1 MPVPEVAER
10 PARVPSGPRR
20 RRAAWVFPGGVL
32 LVALVA
38 CAPVLTTRY
47 GYVDDYS
54 LLFDDERGRG
64 VASLGVGQGRPVAAL
79 LQWLFLGLIDGVSGL
94 VVMRLVSLLA
104 FAAMGVLLGR
114 AMLSRGYSAAAAWT
128 VAVGLFALPSTA
140 IMVAW
145 SILFFGAVA
154 ALLGAAAAVLAV
166 DPDEQPRARPYLT
179 SLVRR
184 RTLLAALLL
193 CIAMLSYQPSAMVF
207 WPCAFLM
214 LAAPSRRPDWRTLTL
229 PVWTAT
235 AVGGAALVV
244 GFLGVKV
251 GAVLS
256 DDSTPRADLV
266 TDPVNKV
273 GYLLSE
279 VVPYAL
285 FPWLLEA
292 RLALGVTVTVL
303 LGAGLLATLRGR
315 PADRLVMTALA
326 GAAVVLG
333 WLANLPIAENAPY
346 SRTAVGVMVATVVI
360 VGVVVDGLVRS
371 AGERGRRLVGP
382 AVMAGVA
389 VLAVAWTGD
398 ILRTYVTGPASTE
411 LERVEEAVRALPA
424 GEPVTVLTAVP
435 VETTLAPRT
444 VSNEFGRSTG
454 VVYWA
459 LQGVTELVYR
469 DENGE
474 WPEPGRFAFP
484 SDEDYLQDRLRE
496 LPESGWVLD
505 YQRVLVPTEGPA
517 VYEVGP

>member
-1 MPVPEVAER
+1 MSVSEVAER
-10 PARVPSGPRR
+10 PS
-20 RRAAWVFPGGVL
+20 RAPGAPHRPTSAWILAVGVL
-32 LVALVA
+32 LAALVA

-64 VASLGVGQGRPVAAL
+64 VASLGVGQGRPVAAM
-79 LQWLFLGLIDGVSGL
+79 LQWLFLGAIDGVSGL
-94 VVMRLVSLLA
+94 VVMRLVSVLA
-104 FAAMGVLLGR
+104 FAAMGIVLGR
-114 AMLSRGYSAAAAWT
+114 AMLARGYTPAAAWT
-128 VAVGLFALPSTA
+128 VAVGLFAVPSTA

-166 DPDEQPRARPYLT
+166 DPDVRPRARPYLT
-179 SLVRR
+179 SLLRR
-184 RTLLAALLL
+184 RTLLALVLL
-193 CIAMLSYQPSAMVF
+193 CLAMLSYQPSAMVF
-207 WPCAFLM
+207 WPCVFLM
-214 LAAPSRRPDWRTLTL
+214 LAAPARRPGWRALRL

-244 GFLGVKV
+244 GFVGVKV
-251 GAVLS
+251 GAFLG
-256 DDSTPRADLV
+256 DESTPRADLV
-266 TDPVNKV
+266 TDPVNKI

-285 FPWLLEA
+285 FPWLLDG
-292 RLALGVTVTVL
+292 RLALGVVVTVV
-303 LGAGLLATLRGR
+303 LGAGLLVTLPG
-315 PADRLVMTALA
+315 AVVDRLVLTALA

-360 VGVVVDGLVRS
+360 VGVVVDGLVRR
-371 AGERGRRLVGP
+371 AGRRLQRLLVP
-382 AVMAGVA
+382 VVMAGVT

-398 ILRTYVTGPASTE
+398 ILRTYVTRPASTE
-411 LERVEEAVRALPA
+411 LERIEAAVRTLPD

-435 VETTLAPRT
+435 TETTLAPRT
-444 VSNEFGRSTG
+444 VSDEFGRSTG

-469 DENGE
+469 DEFGE
-474 WPEPGRFAFP
+474 WPQPGRFTYP
-484 SDEDYLQDRLRE
+484 SDDDYLEDRLRE
-496 LPESGWVLD
+496 QPSSGWVLD
-505 YQRVLVPTEGPA
+505 YQRILVPAEGPA
-517 VYEVGP
+517 VYDAG